1 MNVSSAAAMSR
12 TKTAEITIL
21 ETKLSERFTIWR

>member
-1 MNVSSAAAMSR
+1 MK

-21 ETKLSERFTIWR
+21 AAMWHQINDYYIF